1 MTAARHF
8 GLALSALAVP
18 SIYAFADGS
27 GVTESSLASMPE
39 QAVSKD
45 KSHYTI
51 FDPVPVD
58 LMREL
63 TPDRPDKTESPYTVD
78 AGHFQLEMDIAN
90 LALNDSAGV
99 RTRAWNIAPLN
110 IKIGLLNNVDLQ
122 FVFDDYLSVRTHDHV
137 TRTTT
142 TQSGVGDFTP
152 RLKVN
157 VWGNDGGP
165 TALGF
170 LPFVKFPTNSDQL
183 GNNSVEGGAL
193 FPFAAKLPAGFDMGM
208 ETGLRFLRNE
218 VGRSYHEEFVQSVTF
233 GHALMGKLEGYLE
246 FFSSVSTER
255 GSGWIGTV
263 DFGLTYAIAE
273 NVELDCGC
281 NAGVTRSTDDLNV
294 FSGITVRF

>member
-1 MTAARHF
+1 MIAARQ
-8 GLALSALAVP
+8 ALP

-27 GVTESSLASMPE
+27 GVSESSLASAPE
-39 QAVSKD
+39 QVVSKD

-51 FDPVPVD
+51 FDPVPGD
-58 LMREL
+58 LLREL
-63 TPDRPDKTESPYTVD
+63 TPERADKTESPYTVD
-78 AGHFQLEMDIAN
+78 TGHFQLEMDFAN
-90 LALNDSAGV
+90 LTLDDSNAV
-99 RTRAWNIAPLN
+99 RTHAWNVAPFN

-122 FVFDDYLSVRTHDHV
+122 FVFDDYLWVRTHDRV

-152 RLKVN
+152 RLKIN

-170 LPFVKFPTNSDQL
+170 LPFVKLPTNSDQL
-183 GNNSVEGGAL
+183 GNNPVEGGAR
-193 FPFAAKLPAGFDMGM
+193 FPFAAKLAAGFDMGV
-208 ETGLRFLRNE
+208 EAGLRFLRSA
-218 VGRSYHEEFVQSVTF
+218 VGRSYHEEFAQSVTF
-233 GHALMGKLEGYLE
+233 GHALIGKLEGHLE

-273 NVELDCGC
+273 TVRLDCGC
-281 NAGVTRSTDDLNV
+281 NAGVTCSADDLNA